1 MQGQLLLKIA
11 LVASGGALGALARVG
26 LGGLITA
33 WLGAAPLGT
42 LAANLLGCL
51 CMGAARGAAEL
62 YDWGTL
68 AQRTFLFSGFLGAF
82 TTFSTFEADSVTLW
96 QAGQRA
102 LGALYLVGSV
112 LGGLAAFGLG
122 WFLTSRWMTAG

>member
-1 MQGQLLLKIA
+1 MQGQLLLKIVM
-11 LVASGGALGALARVG
+11 VASGGALGALARVG
-26 LGGLITA
+26 LGTLVAA
-33 WLGAAPLGT
+33 WLGVAPLGT

-51 CMGAARGAAEL
+51 CMGAARGAVEI

-82 TTFSTFEADSVTLW
+82 TTFSTFEADSVTIW
-96 QAGQRA
+96 QAGYRA
-102 LGALYLVGSV
+102 MSALYIVGSV

-122 WFLTSRWMTAG
+122 WFITSRWMTAG

>member
-102 LGALYLVGSV
+102 LSALYLVGSV